1 MAKATISIAIFLLA
15 SSLLIFNISV
25 KGRNLFREVVVEEA
39 SLELQCNKAYGV
51 KSGDTCFAIAQAFKL
66 TTDHFDFIN
75 PNLNCSALFV
85 SQWLCVNAFLT

>member
-25 KGRNLFREVVVEEA
+25 KGEVVVEEA